1 MSVFSITG
9 YFADDEDPIEA
20 ALITDYDSTP
30 DGYADEEIFFY
41 GLSEQELK
49 EAVTS
54 GEPVDDFVVTGYL
67 VID

>member
-1 MSVFSITG
+1 MSVSSITG
-9 YFADDEDPIEA
+9 YFADGEYPIET

-49 EAVTS
+49 EAIAS
-54 GEPVDDFVVTGYL
+54 GEPIDDFVVTSYL

>member
-9 YFADDEDPIEA
+9 YFADDEYPIEA

-49 EAVTS
+49 EAIAS
-54 GEPVDDFVVTGYL
+54 GEPIDDFVVTNYL

>member
-1 MSVFSITG
+1 MSVSSITG
-9 YFADDEDPIEA
+9 YFADDEYPIET

-49 EAVTS
+49 EAIAS
-54 GEPVDDFVVTGYL
+54 GEPIDDFVVTSYL

>member
-1 MSVFSITG
+1 MSVFSIVG
-9 YFADDEDPIEA
+9 YFSSDECPIEA
-20 ALITDYDSTP
+20 ALITDSDSAP

-49 EAVTS
+49 EAIAS
-54 GEPVDDFVVTGYL
+54 GEPIDDFVVTDYL